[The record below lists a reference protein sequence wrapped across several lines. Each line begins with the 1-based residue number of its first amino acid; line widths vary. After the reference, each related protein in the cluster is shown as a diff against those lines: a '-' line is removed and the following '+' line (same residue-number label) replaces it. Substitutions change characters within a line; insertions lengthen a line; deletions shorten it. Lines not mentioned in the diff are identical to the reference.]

1 MENVLEEENKILVF
15 GRFCICRFNFECD
28 AFYIIICNKYVA
40 LSNLSMYY
48 TWENIKS
55 RQVYFEYI
63 LNKIKNS
70 ENPPRLEITEI
81 ILVHCKIFNNI
92 FNKFLSKRFKSLVY
106 VRLFQTNHL
115 VNLVNLLDILPPKLH
130 F

>member
-1 MENVLEEENKILVF
+1 
-15 GRFCICRFNFECD
+15 
-28 AFYIIICNKYVA
+28 
-40 LSNLSMYY
+40 MYY

-115 VNLVNLLDILPPKLH
+115 VNVVNLLDILPPKLH